1 MHGRKESEVHSSE
14 RSAQEK
20 FRIRAATIA
29 DSPQL
34 ASLAGQ
40 LGYASTPEQVASRF
54 RKISADREHIII
66 VAEDSRGA
74 LAGYIEVFPF
84 RTIGADARIEIASL
98 VVDESRRSQGVG
110 RLLME
115 HAERWGRANGFA
127 EAGLRSNV
135 IRERAHTFY
144 ENLGYC
150 VTKTQKSFRKKL

>member
-1 MHGRKESEVHSSE
+1 MHRGKESEVHIPK

-20 FRIRAATIA
+20 FRVRPATLA
-29 DSPQL
+29 DAPQL

-40 LGYASTPEQVASRF
+40 LGYASTPEQVTVRF
-54 RKISADREHIII
+54 REIAREREHLLLI
-66 VAEDSRGA
+66 AEDSGGA

-84 RTIGADARIEIASL
+84 RTIGADSRIEIASL
-98 VVDESRRSQGVG
+98 VVDQSCRSQGVG

-115 HAERWGRANGFA
+115 HAEAWGRANGFP

-144 ENLGYC
+144 ETLGYF
-150 VTKTQKSFRKKL
+150 VNKTQKSFRKKL

>member
-1 MHGRKESEVHSSE
+1 MLPESPT
-14 RSAQEK
+14 AK
-20 FRIRAATIA
+20 FCVRPATPS
-29 DSPQL
+29 DVPQL

-40 LGYASTPEQVASRF
+40 LGYASTPDQVTSRI
-54 RKISADREHIII
+54 RQIAQEREHLLL
-66 VAEDSRGA
+66 VAVDAGGA

-98 VVDESRRSQGVG
+98 VVDESCRSQGVG

-115 HAERWGRANGFA
+115 HAEAWGRANGFV

-144 ENLGYC
+144 ENLGYR
-150 VTKTQKSFRKKL
+150 VNKTQKSFRKKL

>member
-1 MHGRKESEVHSSE
+1 MPRGKESEVHSPK
-14 RSAQEK
+14 RSAHEK
-20 FRIRAATIA
+20 FRVRPATLA
-29 DSPQL
+29 DAPQL

-54 RKISADREHIII
+54 REIAREAEHLIL
-66 VAEDSRGA
+66 VAEDSAGH
-74 LAGYIEVFPF
+74 LAGYIEIFPF

-98 VVDESRRSQGVG
+98 VVDQSCRSQGAG
-110 RLLME
+110 RLLMA
-115 HAERWGRANGFA
+115 HAESWGRANGFA

-144 ENLGYC
+144 EKLGYR

>member
-1 MHGRKESEVHSSE
+1 MHRGKESEVHSPK
-14 RSAQEK
+14 RSAHEK
-20 FRIRAATIA
+20 IRVRPATLSDA
-29 DSPQL
+29 PQL
-34 ASLAGQ
+34 ASLASQ

-54 RKISADREHIII
+54 REIAREAEHLIL
-66 VAEDSRGA
+66 VAEDSAGH
-74 LAGYIEVFPF
+74 LAGYIEIFPF

-115 HAERWGRANGFA
+115 HAESWGRAEGFA